1 MNLINKK
8 AMKKN
13 VKDLIKVKEL
23 LDHYSTQ
30 SLDPL
35 VSSIKNEELKEK
47 PVINLKNEIVHGLR
61 RIAALEILGIEEV
74 EVVVEDVEAN
84 LFEYTARNIHRTKS
98 EEDQI
103 KDIQVVLEKF
113 PKKQGKRNNGTPY
126 VRHEEIIKSLNNKYK
141 DEESIRNLE
150 YVMKNDLEGN
160 ILMKAHLTYH
170 EPLSSCIEFL
180 KKNLEVDQSK
190 NYGFLEKVKKGSI
203 SVKEAN
209 KSIQK
214 RFHLENNDGTFI
226 IPDKCYSY
234 CDDCTT
240 ITKKVEHL
248 NSVDFLFTS
257 IPYYKLRNYDSK
269 LECQSGQ
276 EETKEKYAENISL
289 IFKELETT
297 LKKSANV
304 QINVGETYVN
314 GLGLDIPNL
323 VKKYIL
329 KNTNLV
335 YKETIIWQKINPGYH
350 REYQENRPI
359 NCTEYILW
367 FVVDPTKAKY
377 NKITFKKENNH
388 SKIGLPQNKLYKS
401 FWNFIEE
408 QTVYNVLKTVVG
420 KNHDIYKIYNEGH
433 PALMYK
439 LLPLVPILMCTDES
453 DVVFDPFNGASTVSR
468 MAALLNRR
476 ALATE
481 ISKLYFG
488 LGVEYLKSG
497 IENYDRVGLDAI
509 QDRFYQSENQLLKA
523 A

>member
-1 MNLINKK
+1 
-8 AMKKN
+8 MKLK
-13 VKDLIKVKEL
+13 VKDLVKL
-23 LDHYSTQ
+23 KDLVDHYSPQ
-30 SLDPL
+30 PLDSLA
-35 VSSIKNEELKEK
+35 SSIGNEGLKEK
-47 PVINLKNEIVHGLR
+47 PVVNLKNEIVHGFR
-61 RIAALEILGIEEV
+61 RIAALEMLGIEEV
-74 EVVVEDVEAN
+74 EVLLEDVEAS
-84 LFEYTARNIHRTKS
+84 LYEYSSRNIHRSKS
-98 EEDQI
+98 QEDQI
-103 KDIQVVLEKF
+103 KDIQLVFENF
-113 PKKQGKRNNGTPY
+113 PKMQGKRNIGKPY
-126 VRHEEIIKSLNNKYK
+126 VRHAEIIKALNQKYK
-141 DEESIRNLE
+141 DEETIRNLE
-150 YVMKNDLEGN
+150 FVMKNDLDGN
-160 ILMKAHLTYH
+160 VLMKAHLKNN
-170 EPLSSCIEFL
+170 EPLSACVEFL
-180 KKNLEVDQSK
+180 KKNMDVDQS
-190 NYGFLEKVKKGSI
+190 NQYGFLEKVKKGSI
-203 SVKEAN
+203 SIKDAN

-214 RFHLENNDGTFI
+214 RFHLETNDGTFI

-234 CDDCTT
+234 CEDCTT
-240 ITKKVEHL
+240 ITQKAEHL

-289 IFKELETT
+289 IFKELEST

-304 QINVGETYVN
+304 QINVGETYVK

-323 VKKYIL
+323 VKEYIL
-329 KNTNLV
+329 KNTNLI

-350 REYQENRPI
+350 REHEENRPI

-367 FVVDPTKAKY
+367 FVVDPSTAKY

-388 SKIGLPQNKLYKS
+388 SKIDLPKNKLYKS

-420 KNHDIYKIYNEGH
+420 KNHDIYKIFSDGH

-453 DVVFDPFNGASTVSR
+453 DVVFDPFNGASTVTR
-468 MAALLNRR
+468 MAAMLNRKS
-476 ALATE
+476 LATE

-488 LGVEYLKSG
+488 IGIEYLKSG
-497 IENYDRVGLDAI
+497 VENFDRIGLDVI